1 MTQEPYEI
9 QQSDTP
15 NEKQEAKQELAKFES
30 VSDLRVDD
38 RAIMQLKTQYD
49 MFRKLQEQVLED
61 GVDYGYPAR
70 RRDKFQKPS
79 LYKSGAEK
87 LTRLFNL
94 IPKFEI
100 IDVAKNK
107 NYVMYEFK
115 CSLYT
120 QSGQLIGEGFGSCN
134 SEEKDGWKKNPL
146 KYQNNIMKIAKK
158 RAHVDAT
165 LTGLGASNV
174 FTQDIEDMDEEQITT
189 IANETYSQQPQH
201 QPKTKAVNTTV
212 TSTAGTDKQLN
223 YINSLL
229 ERLAKSFKINPADI
243 LSNIMSV
250 ADNKPFTT
258 MSAKEKSAVITFL
271 KMLTKKEWNPAT
283 RQIFT
288 MKKNILKVIPELEA
302 KLGRNFEDDIANLP
316 VVIDYLSRVDIPDEA
331 FMTNTEEEE
340 YQEPPF

>member
-174 FTQDIEDMDEEQITT
+174 FTQDIEDMDEEQITA

-250 ADNKPFTT
+250 VDNKPFTT